1 MIDTVV
7 ILTGI
12 ISLIVALIAQVTTLY
27 SLRKKRAAGR
37 EVTPGERIQQS
48 ISKLSSSSQEIDA
61 IIKDIVQDIK
71 RRQTVLEELKA
82 SHHTLSQEEAELSK
96 RVEVLKDLPLEV
108 AKYFQQIS
116 EQTLQQMEKKRAG
129 RDTLMFVLG
138 IVVTTVIAILLG
150 VFGVR

>member
-1 MIDTVV
+1 MGETTI

-12 ISLIVALIAQVTTLY
+12 ISLIIALIAQLTTFY
-27 SLRKKRAAGR
+27 YFRKKRAARR

-48 ISKLSSSSQEIDA
+48 ISKLNSSSQEIDVV
-61 IIKDIVQDIK
+61 IKDIVQDIK
-71 RRQTVLEELKA
+71 RRQTVLEELK
-82 SHHTLSQEEAELSK
+82 SRHHTLSQEEAELSK

-116 EQTLQQMEKKRAG
+116 EQTLQQMEKKRAR

-138 IVVTTVIAILLG
+138 IVVTTFIAILLG